1 MPIGIT
7 LPYYYGYTV
16 DGKTYRGR
24 RLRFPFGIAGSV
36 SGMYKKAKSL
46 NHASGIPVYYD
57 PSNPEMCTLQRGLS
71 ILDGI
76 GLLLFYAVSVPAVL
90 ILAYLGLT
98 NVV

>member
-1 MPIGIT
+1 
-7 LPYYYGYTV
+7 
-16 DGKTYRGR
+16 
-24 RLRFPFGIAGSV
+24 
-36 SGMYKKAKSL
+36 MYKKAKSL